1 MILSDRTL
9 RERLASGSIVVDP
22 FDESAVQPASVDLRL
37 ARSFRVF
44 SRHRHTHI
52 DPLRGQEGLTE
63 LVEVEEGGRFALHP
77 GEFVLGSTLER
88 VRVPA
93 DLVGRL
99 EGKSSLGRVGLI
111 IHSTAGYIDP
121 GFEGQITLELSNVA
135 AVPILLYPGMR
146 VAQISFLTM
155 TTAAERP
162 YASPGL
168 ESKYQGQ
175 VGPTESRLGLERADD
190 DGD

>member
-1 MILSDRTL
+1 MILSDRSL
-9 RERLASGSIVVDP
+9 RERLAAGSIGIDP
-22 FDESAVQPASVDLRL
+22 LDEAAIQPASVDLRL
-37 ARSFRVF
+37 ARTFRVF
-44 SRHRHTHI
+44 TRHRHTHV
-52 DPLRGQEGLTE
+52 DLARDQTDLTE

-111 IHSTAGYIDP
+111 IHSTAGYVDP

-135 AVPILLYPGMR
+135 TVPILLYPGMR

-155 TTAAERP
+155 TTPAERP

-175 VGPTESRLGLERADD
+175 VGPTESRLRLGRHDE
-190 DGD
+190 GD

>member
-1 MILSDRTL
+1 MILSDKSL
-9 RERLASGSIVVDP
+9 RERLASGSIGIDP
-22 FDESAVQPASVDLRL
+22 LDESAVQPASVDLRL
-37 ARSFRVF
+37 SRSFRVF
-44 SRHRHTHI
+44 TRHRHTHI
-52 DPLRGQEGLTE
+52 DPVREQDDLTE
-63 LVEVEEGGRFALHP
+63 LVEVEDGGRFALHP

-88 VRVPA
+88 VRVPN

-111 IHSTAGYIDP
+111 IHSTAGYVDP

-135 AVPILLYPGMR
+135 AVPILLHPGMR
-146 VAQISFLTM
+146 VAQISFIAM
-155 TTAAERP
+155 TTPAERP

-175 VGPTESRLGLERADD
+175 TGPTESRLRPERR
-190 DGD
+190 DGRID

>member
-1 MILSDRTL
+1 MILSDRSL
-9 RERLASGSIVVDP
+9 RERLASGSIGIDP
-22 FDESAVQPASVDLRL
+22 LDESALQPASVDLRL
-37 ARSFRVF
+37 SRSFRVF
-44 SRHRHTHI
+44 TRHRHTHI
-52 DPLRGQEGLTE
+52 DPAREQDDLTE
-63 LVEVEEGGRFALHP
+63 LVEVEDVGRFALHP

-88 VRVPA
+88 VRVPD

-111 IHSTAGYIDP
+111 IHSTAGYVDP

-135 AVPILLYPGMR
+135 AVPILLSPGMR
-146 VAQISFLTM
+146 VAQISFIAM
-155 TTAAERP
+155 TTPAERP

-175 VGPTESRLGLERADD
+175 TGPTESRLRRERREE
-190 DGD
+190 

>member
-1 MILSDRTL
+1 M
-9 RERLASGSIVVDP
+9 ASG
-22 FDESAVQPASVDLRL
+22 
-37 ARSFRVF
+37 
-44 SRHRHTHI
+44 
-52 DPLRGQEGLTE
+52 GQ
-63 LVEVEEGGRFALHP
+63 FALHP

-88 VRVPA
+88 VALPD

-135 AVPILLYPGMR
+135 TVPILLYPGMR

-155 TTAAERP
+155 TTPAERP

-168 ESKYQGQ
+168 ESHYQGQ
-175 VGPTESRLGLERADD
+175 TGPTESRLRVGPGQPDHPEQSPNGPARQPASTKEQM
-190 DGD
+190 